1 MDAIAEALLDT
12 ALALGAER
20 GWDALQLHQLAARA
34 GLSLSELQRH
44 FGGKDEI
51 AEALFDRA
59 ERALLGAAAAPG
71 WEGLSPRERL
81 QAALQAWFAVLAPHR
96 LLVRDMLAY
105 KLHPEH
111 LHLQVQGLLRIS
123 GTVQWWREAALLEES
138 GWRRELAEA
147 GLTAIYL
154 GTVWRWL
161 RDEAAGLVWLE
172 GRLVLAERL
181 AQFSK
186 R

>member
-12 ALALGAER
+12 ALALGAES

-34 GLSLSELQRH
+34 DLPLSELQRH

-59 ERALLGAAAAPG
+59 EQALLAAAATPG
-71 WEGLSPRERL
+71 WANWSPRERL

-96 LLVRDMLAY
+96 LLVREMLAY

-111 LHLQVQGLLRIS
+111 LHLQARGLLRIS
-123 GTVQWWREAALLEES
+123 RTVQWWREAALLDET
-138 GWRRELAEA
+138 GWRRELAEV

-161 RDEAAGLVWLE
+161 GDEAAGLAWLA
-172 GRLVLAERL
+172 GRLRQAERL
-181 AQFSK
+181 AQLSK